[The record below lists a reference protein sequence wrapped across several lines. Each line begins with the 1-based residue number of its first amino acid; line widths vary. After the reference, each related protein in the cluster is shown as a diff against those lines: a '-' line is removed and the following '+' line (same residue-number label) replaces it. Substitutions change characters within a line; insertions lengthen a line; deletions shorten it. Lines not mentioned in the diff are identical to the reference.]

1 MAFYIYAH
9 EMGQSDYVRRCDTK
23 AEAMTAVRQIRLD
36 CSNWSSEPLPR
47 LEISTDPPYVP
58 TYQFPDMSSHG

>member
-23 AEAMTAVRQIRLD
+23 AQAVAAVHRMKSECND
-36 CSNWSSEPLPR
+36 WCNEPLPR